1 MIMKKLIIA
10 VAFILFAGV
19 AFGQTIQKGSVLA
32 LRIDVSTL
40 NPGVTMNQYMDFMMN
55 KFAPEF
61 EKLFPGAKVFILKAD
76 RGEHKGEYAMLT
88 FVESVEARDKLFGA
102 EDAGGQGTMMPLMEE
117 LGKFATT
124 SGKYTDW
131 VIQ

>member
-1 MIMKKLIIA
+1 MKKLIIA

-32 LRIDVSTL
+32 MHINTATL
-40 NPGVTMNQYMDFMMN
+40 NPDVTMNQYQDFMMN

-61 EKLFPGAKVFILKAD
+61 EKLFPGTKVFILKAD
-76 RGEHKGEYAMLT
+76 RGKQKGETAMLI

-102 EDAGGQGTMMPLMEE
+102 EDAGMEGTMVPLMEE
-117 LGKFATT
+117 LGKYATI
-124 SGKYTDW
+124 SNNYSDW
-131 VIQ
+131 VVQ